1 MNSNDNGRVLLCTFW
16 LDDLLLGIDVR
27 DVQEIIRSA
36 DITPIP
42 HSPPAVAGLIN
53 LRGQIATTIDLRD
66 RLGVVPSSDD
76 EDVPSHV
83 VVRSGG
89 EQVSLLVDR
98 IGEVLEVG
106 AELYEPPPVT
116 MRHEVADLIVG
127 TYKLTDELLLVVD
140 VPRLVDV
147 AAATTEDAA

>member
-66 RLGVVPSSDD
+66 RLGVEPSPDD
-76 EDVPSHV
+76 DVPSHV

-89 EQVSLLVDR
+89 EQVSFLVDR

-116 MRHEVADLIVG
+116 MREEVADLIIG

-147 AAATTEDAA
+147 AGTPTEDAA